1 MAGTGFYD
9 TSQNAYFPKDTL
21 TWTDLGNSPYQTW
34 DNYTTW
40 YQNLS
45 GSTTVAFTSAIIDF
59 GRSAKVIPTVTITT
73 GKDGDT
79 SEAITLDSSNED
91 IPTIL
96 VEGSADA
103 DMSSASS
110 VTLTRPSSPTYTSL
124 GAKRYYRVTATINS
138 GTNAAPQGIVGINI
152 ELNTTTA
159 EEILE
164 GINTASYDDGSSATR
179 TITTN
184 NTYTDINFVGIT
196 PTSTVS
202 DTVVTGTGA
211 VTLYVASSYVT
222 TGYFVGDT
230 SSVTTSS
237 ITSVPLARCVSK
249 STDNFT
255 IQLYLPNNATE
266 TDAVFDFLVRGLPQ
280 TKIDATTGSLGIV

>member
-9 TSQNAYFPKDTL
+9 TSQNIYLPKDSL

-34 DNYTTW
+34 DNYTSW
-40 YQNLS
+40 YQNIAS
-45 GSTTVAFTSAIIDF
+45 DTTVAFTSAIIDF
-59 GRSAKVIPTVTITT
+59 GRNAKVIPTVTIVT
-73 GKDGDT
+73 GKDGNT
-79 SEAITLDSSNED
+79 SEAITLDSSNEN

-96 VEGSADA
+96 VEGSVNS
-103 DMSSASS
+103 DMSSAST
-110 VTLTRPSSPTYTSL
+110 VTLTRTSAPTYTSL
-124 GAKRYYRVTATINS
+124 GAKRYYRVTVTLNA
-138 GTNAAPQGIVGINI
+138 GTNSAPQGLTGLNI
-152 ELNTTTA
+152 ELNTNTS

-164 GINTASYDDGSSATR
+164 GIDTSDYDDGSSATR

-184 NTYTDINFVGIT
+184 NTYTDIQYVGIT

-202 DTVVTGTGA
+202 DTVVTGTGS
-211 VTLYVASSYVT
+211 VSLYVASSYVT

-249 STDNFT
+249 STNNFT
-255 IQLYLPNNATE
+255 VQIYLPNNATE
-266 TDAVFDFLVRGLPQ
+266 TDGVFDFMVRGLPQ
-280 TKIDATTGSLGIV
+280 SKIDATTGNLGSV